1 MRSTTLPCALLGLFA
16 LVGLVGCGRE
26 AAPEKHATA
35 PVAPTAPSALPAAP
49 NAPSFVGT
57 LEVQGVTLTMQGTH
71 QLVDA
76 GKVVCLLGSRTL
88 DLAPY
93 VGKKVRVT
101 GPTSPTVEGH
111 QTIVDVVR
119 VDVLP

>member
-1 MRSTTLPCALLGLFA
+1 MRSTTLPCALLGLF
-16 LVGLVGCGRE
+16 GLVGCGKE
-26 AAPEKHATA
+26 AAPEKPATA
-35 PVAPTAPSALPAAP
+35 PVAPSAPSAPSALPAAP
-49 NAPSFVGT
+49 NATSLVGT
-57 LEVQGVTLTMQGTH
+57 LEAQGVTITMQGTH

-76 GKVVCLLGSRTL
+76 GKVVCLLGSRSV

-111 QTIVDVVR
+111 QTIMDVVR